1 MTRSRSSRP
10 ASKELST
17 KSNWVRAPG
26 PVGRGLRIGLLGGSF
41 NPPHDGHVHVS
52 EAALKKLRLDYVWWL
67 VSPQNPLKPQ
77 KGMASFAKRLEAAR
91 HLANRRPRVI
101 ATGIEADLGTR
112 FTIDSLRALKRRFPQ
127 TRFVWLMGSD
137 NLVQIPRWRRW
148 QAIFSEVPVA
158 VVARPGSALSARQSK
173 AANRFRTAAH
183 AADAAFSDTK
193 PPAWTVIEVK
203 RNPASGTRLRT
214 QSASRS

>member
-1 MTRSRSSRP
+1 MD
-10 ASKELST
+10 
-17 KSNWVRAPG
+17 WVRAPG
-26 PVGRGLRIGLLGGSF
+26 PVACGLRIGLLGGSF

-77 KGMASFAKRLEAAR
+77 RGMASFAKRLEAATR
-91 HLANRRPRVI
+91 LANRHPRMI
-101 ATGIEADLGTR
+101 ATGIEAVLGTQ
-112 FTIDSLRALKRRFPQ
+112 FTIDSLRALKRRFPE

-148 QAIFSEVPVA
+148 QQIFSEVPVA
-158 VVARPGSALSARQSK
+158 VVTRPGSALPARQSK
-173 AANRFRTAAH
+173 AANRFKTAAH
-183 AADAAFSDTK
+183 PADARFADSK

-203 RNPASGTRLRT
+203 RNPASATRLRA